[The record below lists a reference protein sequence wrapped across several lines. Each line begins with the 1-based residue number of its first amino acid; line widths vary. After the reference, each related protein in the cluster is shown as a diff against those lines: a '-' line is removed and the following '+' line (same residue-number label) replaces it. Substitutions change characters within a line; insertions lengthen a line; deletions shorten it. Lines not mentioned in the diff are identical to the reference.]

1 MIYVITDNQFLYAGI
16 ELLLCTHE
24 IAASR
29 ISVNHLSNHVICKDN
44 VYFIERPLH
53 EENVQFLSKLYRSGA
68 RFCFLLQ
75 HAIESVRNDDTQ
87 FIDITTRLNIFT
99 YTVLKTISGSANLP
113 AVNTVRLTDR
123 EFTVARLVL
132 CGRSDEDI
140 ATVLSITKRSSQ
152 DHINRVL
159 KKLGGKSVA
168 DIYLHRNV
176 IYGSC
181 SAR

>member
-1 MIYVITDNQFLYAGI
+1 
-16 ELLLCTHE
+16 
-24 IAASR
+24 
-29 ISVNHLSNHVICKDN
+29 
-44 VYFIERPLH
+44 
-53 EENVQFLSKLYRSGA
+53 
-68 RFCFLLQ
+68 
-75 HAIESVRNDDTQ
+75 SVRNDDTQ